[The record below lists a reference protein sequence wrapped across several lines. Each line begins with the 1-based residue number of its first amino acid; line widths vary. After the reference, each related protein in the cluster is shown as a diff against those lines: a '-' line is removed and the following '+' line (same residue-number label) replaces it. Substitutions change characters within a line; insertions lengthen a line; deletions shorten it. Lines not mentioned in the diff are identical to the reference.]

1 LRQKKYTFEDIV
13 HFLRRCELEMSIIT
27 TTPPSVGQEAQR
39 ANQND
44 DLPAGPLS
52 PAAEPGSA
60 ANNKVEEYPV
70 VYKDLFDLFEAM
82 RGDEPEL
89 SKEQIIRNFRIATV
103 NVIYSDEEGP
113 PPGQDGLKK
122 SDKSKAMESRQER
135 VRRDQEAKV
144 DAVLKEFIWQ
154 IKADKNK
161 KAVIADIEKE
171 TMLVPRFKKDILEK
185 NFRFKKATDKEAH

>member
-1 LRQKKYTFEDIV
+1 
-13 HFLRRCELEMSIIT
+13 M
-27 TTPPSVGQEAQR
+27 
-39 ANQND
+39 
-44 DLPAGPLS
+44 
-52 PAAEPGSA
+52 
-60 ANNKVEEYPV
+60 

-122 SDKSKAMESRQER
+122 PDKSKAMESRQER
-135 VRRDQEAKV
+135 VRRDQEARV
-144 DAVLKEFIWQ
+144 DAVLKEFISQ

-161 KAVIADIEKE
+161 KAIIAAIEKE

-185 NFRFKKATDKEAH
+185 NFRFRKAADKEAH